1 VISRFLGRV
10 YETVVFRN
18 VTQRKL
24 LGSDVSGPMGSPET
38 SVSN

>member
-10 YETVVFRN
+10 NETVVFGN
-18 VTQRKL
+18 VTQRKFL
-24 LGSDVSGPMGSPET
+24 VSDVSGPIGSPET